1 MQCKYYYSPIGF
13 SALWQNDLFVGIY
26 LFILIACS
34 QFTKIG
40 GVISVLGFVILLL
53 YCSVP
58 LYMRRPSPL
67 FIGQKRITEFY
78 TFGINWHINIPVS
91 LVAYEN
97 AMEINLYIDS
107 LMVPYCMIVGGP
119 MEVGRLK
126 KSIRILINVPGLP
139 KVLTIHSNKK
149 VRTELSE
156 FIKSKVMSDR
166 C

>member
-1 MQCKYYYSPIGF
+1 M
-13 SALWQNDLFVGIY
+13 
-26 LFILIACS
+26 
-34 QFTKIG
+34 
-40 GVISVLGFVILLL
+40 LGFVLLLL

-67 FIGQKRITEFY
+67 FLGQKRIAEFY
-78 TFGINWHINIPVS
+78 ASGINWHIHIPVS

-119 MEVGRLK
+119 VEVGRLK
-126 KSIRILINVPGLP
+126 KSIRININVPGHP

-149 VRTELSE
+149 VRAELSE
-156 FIKSKVMSDR
+156 FIRSKMMSDR